1 MNLKTQEIES
11 VIKLEPFER
20 YKYSLKRIADNE
32 TLYTIKR
39 DNETIAISDLDDEKL
54 IPFQSAKQFA
64 ELNITDEWNEF
75 YVEEISLDD
84 FENEMVDFIN
94 ENNFLMNIFPINNK
108 TGFVVSLDEFIRDL
122 NIELERFQKS

>member
-39 DNETIAISDLDDEKL
+39 DNETIAINDLDDEKL
-54 IPFQSAKQFA
+54 IPFWSAKQFA

-122 NIELERFQKS
+122 NIELERF

>member
-54 IPFQSAKQFA
+54 IPFWSAKQFA

-122 NIELERFQKS
+122 NIELERF

>member
-1 MNLKTQEIES
+1 MNLRTQEIES

-20 YKYSLKRIADNE
+20 YKYSLKRRADNE

-54 IPFQSAKQFA
+54 IPFWSAKQFA

-108 TGFVVSLDEFIRDL
+108 TGFVVSLDEFISDL
-122 NIELERFQKS
+122 NIELERF

>member
-20 YKYSLKRIADNE
+20 YKYSLKRIADIE

-54 IPFQSAKQFA
+54 IPFWSAKQFA

-122 NIELERFQKS
+122 NIELERF

>member
-1 MNLKTQEIES
+1 MNLKTQEIER

-39 DNETIAISDLDDEKL
+39 DNETIAISDLDEEKL
-54 IPFQSAKQFA
+54 IPFWSAKQFA

-122 NIELERFQKS
+122 NIELERF

>member
-54 IPFQSAKQFA
+54 IPFWSAKQFA

-84 FENEMVDFIN
+84 FENEIVDFIN

-122 NIELERFQKS
+122 NIELERF